1 MFIWSD
7 VTDTTAGDF
16 LYIAESKLEKGLSA
30 SAFEYAGGTFNGE
43 LASCQRY
50 YWRDTAGNAYSG
62 FGTGTMYSTS
72 DVFAIFPFPVTMRVA
87 PSLSFSTLEII
98 AGSSAA
104 AITGVNS
111 NRSTTKTGSQEMYA
125 GSAFATIGH
134 SGVVRAS
141 NSTSAYMEWSA
152 EL

>member
-1 MFIWSD
+1 
-7 VTDTTAGDF
+7 
-16 LYIAESKLEKGLSA
+16 
-30 SAFEYAGGTFNGE
+30 
-43 LASCQRY
+43 
-50 YWRDTAGNAYSG
+50 
-62 FGTGTMYSTS
+62 
-72 DVFAIFPFPVTMRVA
+72 MRVV
-87 PSLSFSTLEII
+87 PSLSYSTLEII
-98 AGSSAA
+98 AGSATA

-125 GSAFATIGH
+125 GSGFATTGH